1 MGSKRLPV
9 SIELLSDEPYVTA
22 AKKLVWFDR
31 FVRFIAGPRETV
43 IVDRK
48 SMNVFKTLY
57 MIGDW
62 FSGLSLLPVCNLP
75 PRGKLGSKV
84 RVRQPASR
92 EIFNEKNDVKGC

>member
-1 MGSKRLPV
+1 MN
-9 SIELLSDEPYVTA
+9 PYVTA

-31 FVRFIAGPRETV
+31 FVGFIAWFKEIV

-48 SMNVFKTLY
+48 SINVFKTLY

-62 FSGLSLLPVCNLP
+62 FSGLSLLSNCNLP

-84 RVRQPASR
+84 RVRQPASH
-92 EIFNEKNDVKGC
+92 EIFDEKNDVEGC